1 MDIPATR
8 GEPCGYIFLF
18 TVNFSKYSSFVYI
31 ETWEFVTIGLQ
42 SPPMDFSPNPL
53 LRCTTMAL
61 SADDRPTRDAST
73 KDSKAFPLE
82 ESSPSLHDEDE
93 RDEGEDDE
101 NEILVN
107 SSPKVA
113 TSRYFAPYRTV
124 GIVCS
129 GGSFDLMPH
138 QNSAQAIVACPI
150 QDRFQLLQTDRL
162 HPVLISQALPTQEP
176 QKCHHVLSDA
186 SLSITVVSHGTTR
199 LNNVTLYH
207 RTKPIASFPFGDA
220 WEIQGMISMGRMPA
234 QTVTTKT
241 EKQETANVIV
251 AVLAKVEVKN
261 DRFPTVGE
269 DDSSDDE
276 EPLPEA
282 TSDSLADAT
291 PLGQIVVF
299 MATRTS
305 LSMHR
310 RISLEALPTFRPSC
324 VMHPATYLN
333 KIVVGGSHDGAVAAT
348 LINIRSGKIVHNFQ
362 CFTRR
367 KRDSSLLTSSWIT
380 TIEQSPAVDTVAMGT
395 SHGFVYLLNLKLDQI
410 LFHVRHK
417 DKQKTNVA
425 VTSISFR
432 TDAAALQFGVSPMA
446 VGRSD
451 GTISIWDLTP
461 PEDPQLGRTILAEM
475 HQVHIGGVA
484 KLQYF
489 PQEPLLLSTGTCS
502 NAIFMHIFDRPD
514 HSPRLLRQRQ
524 GHRAPPTCVRYL
536 HAGGGA
542 GNGLLVNLSDGT
554 DARACQIL
562 SAGGPDRSL
571 RLFSTVRS
579 VLDKEYSQGPGL
591 EKRARQMGLES
602 TAELL
607 LPPITGMSI
616 CEARSRDWG
625 DLVTI
630 HQDHALAYVWSTQQ
644 GAQTG
649 PVLRQLHWNV
659 SAMKQPPPVEAHAT
673 SVAMSA
679 CGSFALIG
687 TKGGTIY
694 RYNVQSGIARG
705 SYPRLGTDSEENRD
719 KKKTKAIGDVN
730 RTMKAIEK
738 TLKANTR
745 SANLDKSRMDGAES
759 ARRDDVLRTKLRHA
773 SHTGYAV
780 TGLAVDAI
788 NKTLISVGAD
798 AKLILWNFTTQAP
811 HVKSPYMLPSPATKL
826 CHVRESDLAAIAMS
840 DYFVVLFDCSAI
852 SIVRRFGGASI
863 GKGVPRHTAAITDLC
878 FSSDGRILYTSS
890 LDSTIRIWDVPTNKC
905 VDWLAFKAPPTA
917 MTISPTGEYL
927 ATTHVGNIGISVWSD
942 KSFYQTVHIDGTNL
956 TSPIYM
962 DEPVPMGDSP
972 FEAIPDNMTSTK
984 SATAPSNASEETVSA
999 PIKPKENGLITLSGL
1014 PVAHW
1019 KNLFHLELVKQ
1030 RNKAQ
1035 EPPKKPPSAPF
1046 FLQWR
1051 GDEPPPPVEASTTSS
1066 LNLKVPD
1073 EPAVDEEWAAAWS
1086 DDEAFDDSK
1095 KSNVVHGTISAD
1107 SNDDVAFPAKRD
1119 VVKSVD
1125 FLNPKR
1131 RKVTHVRSYLA
1142 SLLKEC
1148 KEKATAAEG
1157 LKYQQVSE
1165 YLATLGPSAIDVT
1178 LSSLCNGM
1186 HDLEEGLPLL
1196 LLAADW
1202 LAEACRSRE
1211 RFEAVNAYLHRFL
1224 FLHSFVFAGIKDGL
1238 NTDSSV
1244 DDASPRR
1251 NVDQMLAAISQLKLA
1266 QQSAS
1271 DELRAK
1277 MDHTLCLL
1285 RHFSRMI

>member
-1 MDIPATR
+1 
-8 GEPCGYIFLF
+8 
-18 TVNFSKYSSFVYI
+18 
-31 ETWEFVTIGLQ
+31 
-42 SPPMDFSPNPL
+42 
-53 LRCTTMAL
+53 MAP
-61 SADDRPTRDAST
+61 SADDRPARDAP
-73 KDSKAFPLE
+73 SKHGKVSSLYA
-82 ESSPSLHDEDE
+82 SSPSLQDEEENDE
-93 RDEGEDDE
+93 EEGEE
-101 NEILVN
+101 GNARPPPPGLVT
-107 SSPKVA
+107 SPSVA

-162 HPVLISQALPTQEP
+162 HPVLVSQALPTTEP

-186 SLSITVVSHGTTR
+186 SLSITVVSHGATR
-199 LNNVTLYH
+199 LNHVTLYH
-207 RTKPIASFPFGDA
+207 RTKPMVVLPFGDA

-234 QTVTTKT
+234 QSVTTTTTT
-241 EKQETANVIV
+241 ETSVTANVIV
-251 AVLAKVEVKN
+251 VVLARFEMQN
-261 DRFPTVGE
+261 DPFPTVGG

-276 EPLPEA
+276 TTRPESNRDA
-282 TSDSLADAT
+282 SSDAT
-291 PLGQIVVF
+291 ALGLIVVLL
-299 MATRTS
+299 ATRSS
-305 LSMHR
+305 LSIHR
-310 RISLEALPTFRPSC
+310 RISLEALPTFRPTC
-324 VMHPATYLN
+324 IMHPATYLN
-333 KIVVGGSHDGAVAAT
+333 KIVVGGSQDGAVAAT
-348 LINIRSGKIVHNFQ
+348 LINIRSGKILHIFQ
-362 CFTRR
+362 CLPTVGAASLA
-367 KRDSSLLTSSWIT
+367 SSSFWIT
-380 TIEQSPAVDTVAMGT
+380 TMEQSPAVDTVAMGT
-395 SHGFVYLLNLKLDQI
+395 SHGFVYLINLKIDQI

-417 DKQKTNVA
+417 DKQKVNVA

-432 TDAAALQFGVSPMA
+432 SDAAALQYGISPMA

-451 GTISIWDLTP
+451 GTITIWDLTP
-461 PEDPQLGRTILAEM
+461 PEDPQFGRTILAEM
-475 HQVHIGGVA
+475 HHVHVGGVA

-489 PQEPLLLSTGTCS
+489 PQEPLLLSTGTSS
-502 NAIFMHIFDRPD
+502 NAILMHIFDRPD
-514 HSPRLLRQRQ
+514 HAPRLLRQRQ

-562 SAGGPDRSL
+562 SAGGPDRAL

-602 TAELL
+602 STELL
-607 LPPITGMSI
+607 LPPITALFM

-630 HQDHALAYVWSTQQ
+630 HQDHALAYVWSTEQ

-659 SAMKQPPPVEAHAT
+659 SAMKQSPPVEAHAT

-705 SYPRLGTDSEENRD
+705 SYPRLGTDSEENRE
-719 KKKTKAIGDVN
+719 KKKAQAIGDVN

-745 SANLDKSRMDGAES
+745 SANLDKSRLDGVNS
-759 ARRDDVLRTKLRHA
+759 ARRDYAVHEKLRHA
-773 SHTGYAV
+773 SHTGFAV
-780 TGLAVDAI
+780 TGLAVDAV
-788 NKTLISVGAD
+788 NKTLISVGLD
-798 AKLILWNFTTQAP
+798 AKLILWNFSTQAP
-811 HVKSPYMLPSPATKL
+811 HVKSPFRLPSPATKL

-840 DYFVVLFDCSAI
+840 DFSIVLFDCSAL
-852 SIVRRFGGASI
+852 SIVRRFGASSI
-863 GKGVPRHTAAITDLC
+863 GSNAPRHTAAITDLC

-890 LDSTIRIWDVPTNKC
+890 MDSTIRIWDVPTNKC

-917 MTISPTGEYL
+917 LTISPTGEYL
-927 ATTHVGNIGISVWSD
+927 ATTHVGKVGISMWSD
-942 KSFYQTVHIDGTNL
+942 KSFYQTVHIDGTDL
-956 TSPIYM
+956 TSPIHM
-962 DEPVPMGDSP
+962 DEPVPMGDST
-972 FEAIPDNMTSTK
+972 FEANSVNVIATK
-984 SATAPSNASEETVSA
+984 SATVSSNVGEEAVNS
-999 PIKPKENGLITLSGL
+999 PVKPKENGLITLSGL

-1051 GDEPPPPVEASTTSS
+1051 GETLPPVEASTTST
-1066 LNLKVPD
+1066 LNPKVP
-1073 EPAVDEEWAAAWS
+1073 EVPAAEEEWAAAWS
-1086 DDEAFDDSK
+1086 DDEALDDSK
-1095 KSNVVHGTISAD
+1095 TSNVHPETETTHVS
-1107 SNDDVAFPAKRD
+1107 DDATLSAKRD
-1119 VVKSVD
+1119 
-1125 FLNPKR
+1125 LLEPAELAPTKR
-1131 RKVTHVRSYLA
+1131 RKVTYIRSHLA

-1148 KEKATAAEG
+1148 EEQPAG
-1157 LKYQQVSE
+1157 SVDLKYRKVTE
-1165 YLATLGPSAIDVT
+1165 YLATLGPSAIDVA

-1202 LAEACRSRE
+1202 LSEACRSRE

-1224 FLHSFVFAGIKDGL
+1224 FLHSFIFAGIKDG
-1238 NTDSSV
+1238 THSSTSV
-1244 DDASPRR
+1244 DDSVLDN
-1251 NVDQMLAAISQLKLA
+1251 NVNHKLLAAISQLKLA

-1285 RHFSRMI
+1285 RHLSRMI